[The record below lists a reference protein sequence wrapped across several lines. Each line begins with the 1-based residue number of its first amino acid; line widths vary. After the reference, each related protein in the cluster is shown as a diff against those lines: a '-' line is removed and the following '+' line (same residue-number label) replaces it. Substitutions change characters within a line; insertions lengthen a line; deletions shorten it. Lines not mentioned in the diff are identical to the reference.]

1 MDFISLAT
9 GSHRLLRQ
17 LEQDYTTTIS
27 ATSQETRPLLSPT
40 AEGELFLLATNFLLC
55 TCMYYT

>member
-17 LEQDYTTTIS
+17 LEQDYATT
-27 ATSQETRPLLSPT
+27 TSQETRPLLSPT

>member
-17 LEQDYTTTIS
+17 LEQDYTTTT
-27 ATSQETRPLLSPT
+27 ATSQEARPLLSPT